1 MASGMDY
8 PAVRLGGRPAH
19 RAGVREEGL
28 SVADSGW
35 KPMKRNEAVLLI
47 KAAVSLALEQGS
59 MLAMIPVPCAVEI
72 GRMLE
77 ENPERK
83 TDNG

>member
-1 MASGMDY
+1 M
-8 PAVRLGGRPAH
+8 
-19 RAGVREEGL
+19 E
-28 SVADSGW
+28 DSGW

-83 TDNG
+83 TNNG

>member
-1 MASGMDY
+1 MADG
-8 PAVRLGGRPAH
+8 
-19 RAGVREEGL
+19 E
-28 SVADSGW
+28 W
-35 KPMKRNEAVLLI
+35 KMISKKDAVLLI

-77 ENPERK
+77 EKPEREA
-83 TDNG
+83 DE

>member
-1 MASGMDY
+1 MADG
-8 PAVRLGGRPAH
+8 
-19 RAGVREEGL
+19 E
-28 SVADSGW
+28 W
-35 KPMKRNEAVLLI
+35 KMISKKDAVLLI

-83 TDNG
+83 TDHG

>member
-1 MASGMDY
+1 MN
-8 PAVRLGGRPAH
+8 
-19 RAGVREEGL
+19 
-28 SVADSGW
+28 
-35 KPMKRNEAVLLI
+35 RNEAVLLI

-77 ENPERK
+77 GKGGGCSE
-83 TDNG
+83 TD